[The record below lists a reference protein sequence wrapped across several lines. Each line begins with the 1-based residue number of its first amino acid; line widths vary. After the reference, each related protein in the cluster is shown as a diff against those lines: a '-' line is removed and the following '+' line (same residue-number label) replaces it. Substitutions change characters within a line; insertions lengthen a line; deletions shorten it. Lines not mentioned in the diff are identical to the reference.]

1 MSTLIPSMSIT
12 DFKKLKVS
20 ELKRLKSLE
29 ILSDGEYLATIVF
42 SKTDYIR
49 IRVEGFAHLS
59 NTQGGEDPENILRK
73 KEVEYAGRE

>member
-1 MSTLIPSMSIT
+1 MLTLIPSMSIT

-29 ILSDGEYLATIVF
+29 ILSDGEYLGTIVF

-59 NTQGGEDPENILRK
+59 NTQGGEDPENMLKK
-73 KEVEYAGRE
+73 KEVEHAGN